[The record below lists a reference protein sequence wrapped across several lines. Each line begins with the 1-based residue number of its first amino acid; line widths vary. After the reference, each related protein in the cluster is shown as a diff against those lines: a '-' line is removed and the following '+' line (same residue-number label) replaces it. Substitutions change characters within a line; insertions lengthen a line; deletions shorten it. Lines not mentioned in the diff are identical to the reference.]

1 MAKGKRGGSRTNVGG
16 KIVCKLPS
24 NFVCAQKITL
34 SAVGLYKEVKEAIMG
49 WLNVSQECDL
59 GIQEQQIMIF
69 QWNLQFNLS
78 YLMSVVVLWW

>member
-49 WLNVSQECDL
+49 WLNVWQECDV

-69 QWNLQFNLS
+69 HWNLQFNRS

>member
-49 WLNVSQECDL
+49 WLNVS
-59 GIQEQQIMIF
+59 G
-69 QWNLQFNLS
+69 
-78 YLMSVVVLWW
+78 V